1 MLIPPRLIEI
11 TLNISLIMV
20 IDKPST
26 TTYIDKCEEYC
37 AVDARAS
44 KMKAS
49 TLATRA
55 SSSSSKLSRKR
66 IALSAIQRFCVR
78 ISIKTTCDP
87 ISSLVTATKIS

>member
-1 MLIPPRLIEI
+1 
-11 TLNISLIMV
+11 MV
-20 IDKPST
+20 IGRPST

-37 AVDARAS
+37 AVDVRAS

-49 TLATRA
+49 MLATRA